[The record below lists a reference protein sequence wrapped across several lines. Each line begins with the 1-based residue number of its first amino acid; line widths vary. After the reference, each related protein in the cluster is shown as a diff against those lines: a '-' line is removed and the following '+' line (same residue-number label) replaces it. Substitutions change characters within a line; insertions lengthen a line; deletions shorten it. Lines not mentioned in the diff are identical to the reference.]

1 MFAQKLDHVG
11 GGHRR
16 YRARVTH
23 TAKKY
28 ELILSF
34 YAHKDRRNAC
44 AACVVS
50 YVLIE
55 NIFEPLNV
63 KFKYFLKLGTLRIQ
77 DRLDETRNLVVGTSS
92 AISYSLRM
100 HILASR
106 G

>member
-16 YRARVTH
+16 YHARVTH

-34 YAHKDRRNAC
+34 YAHKDRRNAR

-50 YVLIE
+50 YGLIE

-63 KFKYFLKLGTLRIQ
+63 KFKYFFEAWNISDSGPSQR
-77 DRLDETRNLVVGTSS
+77 DEKSGGRDVFSDL
-92 AISYSLRM
+92 
-100 HILASR
+100 ILAENAHF